1 MESYTAYSFV
11 IASSVQQY
19 VCEAH
24 LFSLLYEVK
33 WSEMKV
39 TQSCLTLCDPM
50 DHTVHGILQVRIL
63 EWVTFPFSRTSSQPR
78 DRTQVSHVAEGFFT
92 SWATRKAKN
101 TVLSS
106 LSLLQR
112 IFLTQESNQGLL
124 HCRQIPTELSGGY
137 ANWTSKKS
145 VFLYFS
151 YRDIHQIEI
160 EEKNTE

>member
-78 DRTQVSHVAEGFFT
+78 DRTQVSHVADRFLLNQLSHKESPQCYIAFHFMNRTEFLYPLYYCYWWLVEPSITLLWVIFT
-92 SWATRKAKN
+92 PD
-101 TVLSS
+101 
-106 LSLLQR
+106 
-112 IFLTQESNQGLL
+112 L
-124 HCRQIPTELSGGY
+124 H
-137 ANWTSKKS
+137 
-145 VFLYFS
+145 VFLMTMYF
-151 YRDIHQIEI
+151 RMLIIGCAIIQL
-160 EEKNTE
+160 